1 MRAEFERQAALDWQT
16 FLSLRAGELR
26 PGGRLVVALPALADD
41 GTIALAPIMNH
52 ANAVVSELV
61 TTGLI
66 TAEERAR
73 MTLASCP
80 RRERDL
86 LAPFARHGQ
95 FKGLRVERS
104 TTAVGADTAWAEYE
118 LDKDPEALARK
129 RALFFRAI
137 FVPSLTQA
145 LRPGRGA
152 EERQQFS
159 AALEAGL
166 RRRLV
171 DCPARIDHPVGMIV
185 LAKQGTE

>member
-1 MRAEFERQAALDWQT
+1 VRAEFERQAALDWQT

-26 PGGRLVVALPALADD
+26 PGGRLAVALPALADD

-95 FKGLRVERS
+95 FKGLRVERG
-104 TTAVGADTAWAEYE
+104 TTSVGADTAWAEYE

-129 RALFFRAI
+129 PCF
-137 FVPSLTQA
+137 S
-145 LRPGRGA
+145 GR
-152 EERQQFS
+152 F
-159 AALEAGL
+159 LCL
-166 RRRLV
+166 
-171 DCPARIDHPVGMIV
+171 H
-185 LAKQGTE
+185 